1 MQINKKLFIKIR
13 TYYDNKDYKKS
24 KVLNLKELVKRR
36 IISESPF
43 IEVNALFTFSLL
55 YRKCN
60 KILGRKIDNARSLLL
75 RQRFKWYRCVSDL
88 PLYKWRVS

>member
-24 KVLNLKELVKRR
+24 KVLNLKEIVKRR

-60 KILGRKIDNARSLLL
+60 KILGRKIDNAII
-75 RQRFKWYRCVSDL
+75 VA
-88 PLYKWRVS
+88 

>member
-24 KVLNLKELVKRR
+24 EVLNLELVKRR

-60 KILGRKIDNARSLLL
+60 KILGRKIDNAII
-75 RQRFKWYRCVSDL
+75 VA
-88 PLYKWRVS
+88 